1 MQTFCS
7 FLAKWLNLFISK
19 DIINK
24 SWIMRSVG
32 HVIKSCESQR
42 AFQYFIS
49 IVIQV
54 LSLWSMCLSFW
65 NKIIS
70 ICTGGFFF
78 KKIYS
83 LITEKKICQD
93 IFTVT
98 LGNTSVYLPKQYCYQ
113 INMSLFIKCDLV
125 KHIYAETEVGI

>member
-42 AFQYFIS
+42 AFQYIIS

-83 LITEKKICQD
+83 LITEKKIGQD